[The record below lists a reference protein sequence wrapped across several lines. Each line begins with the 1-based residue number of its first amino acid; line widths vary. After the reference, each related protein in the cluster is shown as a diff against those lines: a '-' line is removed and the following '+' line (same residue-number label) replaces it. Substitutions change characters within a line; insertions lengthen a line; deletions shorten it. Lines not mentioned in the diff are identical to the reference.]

1 MRSIGAAFE
10 LENFLPFGQQLYCR
24 NLLSR
29 GIAVKN
35 TNNRLMRK
43 LGSVPILTKAL
54 YKKLLVRLHGSFAR
68 ALGLRGRLGKGPIFG
83 LCEKTLTA

>member
-1 MRSIGAAFE
+1 
-10 LENFLPFGQQLYCR
+10 
-24 NLLSR
+24 
-29 GIAVKN
+29 
-35 TNNRLMRK
+35 MRK